1 MSEPA
6 IQSINQH
13 TQKTSLDW
21 LYNILVQ
28 PSSGD
33 GSGVSPATH
42 EQYGLSLDLLRQ
54 ALVEVT
60 NVVNNLTTTVPGKV
74 LDARQGKVLSDAI
87 AAEIAKYAQPNG
99 IATLGSDGKIPS
111 AQIPSIALVDVFPVA
126 SEAAM
131 LASGAEQGDMA
142 IRTDTS
148 QVFIL
153 SASPATTIE
162 NWIELSALKALVDA
176 SIANLAGDGRT
187 NETVKGNA
195 DAIAQIQENKVTAF
209 QETPD
214 DTHYPSEK
222 LVDDSL
228 EAIKGVGYTEGTLKS
243 HEDRLD
249 TLESD
254 DTTEG
259 SVLKA
264 VKDVV
269 DPIDTRL
276 TGLDTLTYEGTT
288 YMVSRKIENGHLVT
302 VYTEVA

>member
-1 MSEPA
+1 MPDPA

-21 LYNILVQ
+21 LFNILVQ
-28 PSSGD
+28 PSTGT
-33 GSGVSPATH
+33 GSGVAPAVH

-54 ALVEVT
+54 ALVEVG
-60 NVVNNLTTTVPGKV
+60 NVVNVLTTEVPGKV
-74 LDARQGKVLSDAI
+74 LDARQGKVLADRI
-87 AAEIAKYAQPNG
+87 AAILAQKAAANG
-99 IATLGSDGKIPS
+99 IATLGADGKIPS
-111 AQIPSIALVDVFPVA
+111 AQIPSIALVDVFTVA
-126 SEAAM
+126 SQAEM
-131 LASGAEQGDMA
+131 LALDAEQGDMA
-142 IRTDTS
+142 IRSDTS

-176 SIANLAGDGRT
+176 SIADLAGTGRT
-187 NETVKGNA
+187 TETVKGNA
-195 DAIAQIQENKVTAF
+195 DAIAQIQDNKVTAF

-228 EAIKGVGYTEGTLKS
+228 KAIKGVDYTDGTLKS

-249 TLESD
+249 TLEGA
-254 DTTEG
+254 DTVVG
-259 SVLKA
+259 SVAKT
-264 VKDVV
+264 VKDAVE
-269 DPIDTRL
+269 PIDTRL

-288 YMVSRKIENGHLVT
+288 YRVSRKIENGHLVT
-302 VYTEVA
+302 VYTEVE